1 MINYSDEIKGM
12 NLWEK
17 VANISAEIG
26 SLQKDDEVGTGK
38 SGYKAISIEKV
49 VKAVGEKMNKYGVV
63 IYPVSQ
69 SYTRTDEKVVGID
82 YKTKEKVDKVN
93 RISDVDVTYEVI
105 NIHNP
110 IEKITTVASGTGVDP
125 QDKGVGKAQTY
136 AYKNMLLKLFAI
148 ATGDDTDKIHS
159 DEYTNMLY
167 GTIDRNEML
176 DEVYAIGKQAGY
188 TEEKINEHIIK
199 KGFSLKVFGKTEKD
213 IMVNGYKKLIA
224 DKQAKQQ

>member
-110 IEKITTVASGTGVDP
+110 VEKITTVASGTGVDP

>member
-1 MINYSDEIKGM
+1 MINYSDEVKGM

-69 SYTRTDEKVVGID
+69 SYTRTDERVVGID

-110 IEKITTVASGTGVDP
+110 VEKITTVASGTGVDP

-213 IMVNGYKKLIA
+213 IIVNGYKKLIA

>member
-26 SLQKDDEVGTGK
+26 SLQKDDEIGTGK

-49 VKAVGEKMNKYGVV
+49 AKAVGEKMNKYGVV

-110 IEKITTVASGTGVDP
+110 VEKITTVASGTGVDP

-224 DKQAKQQ
+224 DKQAKQ

>member
-1 MINYSDEIKGM
+1 MINYSEEIKGM

-63 IYPVSQ
+63 IYPVCQ
-69 SYTRTDEKVVGID
+69 SYIRTDEKVVGID
-82 YKTKEKVDKVN
+82 FKTKEKIDKVN
-93 RISDVDVTYEVI
+93 RISDVDVTYEVV
-105 NIHNP
+105 NIHAP
-110 IEKITTVASGTGVDP
+110 LEKITTVASGTGVDP

-167 GTIDRNEML
+167 GTVIRNELL

-188 TEEKINEHIIK
+188 TEDKINEHIIK
-199 KGFSLKVFGKTEKD
+199 KGYSLKAFGSTEKD
-213 IMVNGYKKLIA
+213 IMVNGYKKVIS
-224 DKQAKQQ
+224 DKQVK

>member
-1 MINYSDEIKGM
+1 MINYSNEIKGM

-110 IEKITTVASGTGVDP
+110 VEKITTVASGTGVDP

-224 DKQAKQQ
+224 DKQAK

>member
-1 MINYSDEIKGM
+1 MINYSNEIKGM

-110 IEKITTVASGTGVDP
+110 VEKITTVASGTGVDP

>member
-110 IEKITTVASGTGVDP
+110 VEKITTVASGTGVDP

-199 KGFSLKVFGKTEKD
+199 KGYSLKAFGKTEKD